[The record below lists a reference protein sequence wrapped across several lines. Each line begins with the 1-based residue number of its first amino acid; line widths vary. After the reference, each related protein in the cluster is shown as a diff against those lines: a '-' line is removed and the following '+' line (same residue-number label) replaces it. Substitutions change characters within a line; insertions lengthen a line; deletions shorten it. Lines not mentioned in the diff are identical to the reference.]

1 MLLLNPLN
9 DLRRYWDWQ
18 NDEQM
23 LRLWIRSATHGNGGR
38 QLGESMRTDDA
49 RYGGL
54 RGSGAERQSD
64 ERLNYILTLKCAN
77 GIMQRLLLSASS
89 TAYDSMT
96 TAIAKKIVA
105 LFMRWV

>member
-9 DLRRYWDWQ
+9 DLRRFWDWQ

-54 RGSGAERQSD
+54 GGVVGLKGSPTRGSIIYLHSNVQME
-64 ERLNYILTLKCAN
+64 
-77 GIMQRLLLSASS
+77 
-89 TAYDSMT
+89 
-96 TAIAKKIVA
+96 
-105 LFMRWV
+105 